1 MERVSFLK
9 HAQHQFIVELA
20 VALTAVVFAPRDL
33 CPSGF
38 MYILLDGIVLYR
50 GELLNRG
57 AVWGEDQA
65 MLKSE
70 HLRQQHS
77 ARALK
82 HVTTLHIDHGTLMEI
97 ALRYPKTYKAIR
109 KDTIRMAIRRE
120 FIYQAGL
127 AKARR
132 QEVEISP
139 IVANIRSSQKED
151 KRWSLAPGE
160 HIDTRVLLSDADKAA
175 VGVGGPSALA
185 PSNMESIRRL
195 EDQLSRLTAVVSQMD
210 AKLDRV
216 MKATGA
222 PAPAVAAFNK
232 SDGWSWTRRE
242 HRPMEA

>member
-1 MERVSFLK
+1 
-9 HAQHQFIVELA
+9 
-20 VALTAVVFAPRDL
+20 
-33 CPSGF
+33 
-38 MYILLDGIVLYR
+38 
-50 GELLNRG
+50 
-57 AVWGEDQA
+57 
-65 MLKSE
+65 
-70 HLRQQHS
+70 
-77 ARALK
+77 
-82 HVTTLHIDHGTLMEI
+82 
-97 ALRYPKTYKAIR
+97 
-109 KDTIRMAIRRE
+109 MAIRRE

-160 HIDTRVLLSDADKAA
+160 HIDTRFLLSDADKAA

-185 PSNMESIRRL
+185 PSNTESIRRL

>member
-1 MERVSFLK
+1 M
-9 HAQHQFIVELA
+9 
-20 VALTAVVFAPRDL
+20 
-33 CPSGF
+33 
-38 MYILLDGIVLYR
+38 
-50 GELLNRG
+50 
-57 AVWGEDQA
+57 
-65 MLKSE
+65 
-70 HLRQQHS
+70 
-77 ARALK
+77 
-82 HVTTLHIDHGTLMEI
+82 
-97 ALRYPKTYKAIR
+97 RYPKTYKAIR

-151 KRWSLAPGE
+151 KRWILAPGE

-185 PSNMESIRRL
+185 PSNTESIRRL